1 MRGNVL
7 VVDDDPDAA
16 EMLAE
21 SLRARNY
28 RATPETNPSEAIAD
42 AMNEEIDVVL
52 TDLQMR
58 SLDGLALCERI
69 VGARP
74 DLPVV
79 VVTGH
84 ASVDAAIGA
93 LRAGAFDFIQKPVD
107 PEILALTVERAV
119 THHRLKSEV
128 HRLRSDLAEVHGFS
142 KVLGE
147 STAMRKVFDVI
158 SRIAPTQATVLVTG
172 ESGTGKELVARSIH
186 EHSSRK
192 DGPFVAINCAA
203 VPATLLESELFGH
216 AKGAFTDAKVARRG
230 LFLEAQG
237 GTLFLDEIGEM
248 PLEMQ
253 VKLLRALQERR
264 VRPVGDSNEVPF
276 DARVIAATNRALEH
290 DVEEKRFREDLYYRI
305 NVCSVSVPPLRDRD
319 GDVPLLARVFVERF
333 ARKHEKAVKGIAAP
347 ALAKL
352 VQYQWPGNVRE
363 LENGIERA
371 VAMAQY
377 DQLVIEDL
385 PERVRAYRPDQGSA
399 LLPATTA
406 ELVSMA
412 ELENR
417 YMHHVLALVKGNKS
431 AAARILGFDRR
442 TLYRR
447 LERGVE
453 GEVTSET
460 GDDEGD
466 QRSGVTETPAVA
478 SPRDSHPPSVSAPAA
493 VSSNG
498 DASGVGRGKSVLVV
512 DDDADSLE
520 LVQLVLQARGYRVAT
535 ARGVAEAMKTRDI
548 DLVLTDLHLG
558 DGSGADLVGRFGA
571 AKVVAMTGRSE
582 ADHDGAAFDGWLT
595 KPVSV
600 DRLTKTLQSMLPA

>member
-7 VVDDDPDAA
+7 VVDDDADSA

-21 SLRARNY
+21 SLRIRDY
-28 RATPETNPSEAIAD
+28 RATAETNPAEALSD

-58 SLDGLALCERI
+58 TLDGLALCQKI
-69 VGARP
+69 VAARP

-84 ASVDAAIGA
+84 ASLEAAIGA
-93 LRAGAFDFIQKPVD
+93 LRAGAFDFIVKPVD
-107 PEILALTVERAV
+107 PELLALTVERAV
-119 THHRLKSEV
+119 SHHRLKSEV
-128 HRLRSDLAEVHGFS
+128 HRLRNEVAEVHGFS

-147 STAMRKVFDVI
+147 SPAMRKVFDVI
-158 SRIAPTQATVLVTG
+158 MRIAPTQATVLVTG

-186 EHSSRK
+186 EHSPRK
-192 DGPFVAINCAA
+192 SGPFVALNCAA

-216 AKGAFTDAKVARRG
+216 AKGAFTDAKVSRRG

-253 VKLLRALQERR
+253 VKLLRAIQERR
-264 VRPVGDSNEVPF
+264 VRPVGDSTEVSF
-276 DARVIAATNRALEH
+276 DARVITATNRNLERE
-290 DVEEKRFREDLYYRI
+290 VAEKRFREDLYYRI

-333 ARKHEKAVKGIAAP
+333 ARKHEKAVKGLAAP

-377 DQLVIEDL
+377 DQLVVEDL
-385 PERVRAYRPDQGSA
+385 PERVRAYRPDQFSA
-399 LLPATTA
+399 LLPATSA
-406 ELVSMA
+406 ELVSMD
-412 ELENR
+412 ELERR
-417 YMHHVLALVKGNKS
+417 YMHHVLGLVKGNKS

-447 LERGVE
+447 LERGAEPVA
-453 GEVTSET
+453 GGTSET
-460 GDDEGD
+460 N
-466 QRSGVTETPAVA
+466 GVHDREEDHRPETLAVA
-478 SPRDSHPPSVSAPAA
+478 GGTRASATPSGRDGVRPR
-493 VSSNG
+493 
-498 DASGVGRGKSVLVV
+498 GRSVLIV

-520 LVQLVLQARGYRVAT
+520 LVQIVLEARGYRVET
-535 ARGVAEAMKTRDI
+535 ARGIAEAMRARNV
-548 DLVLTDLHLG
+548 DLVLTDLTLG
-558 DGSGADLVGRFGA
+558 DGSGADLVGRFGVA
-571 AKVVAMTGRSE
+571 PVVAMTGVLE
-582 ADHDGAAFDGWLT
+582 ADHQGAAFDGWLT

-600 DRLTKTLQSMLPA
+600 DRLTKTLQSMLDA